1 MHSPNF
7 EARAISYR
15 RLPAG
20 RLFARLPSFFL
31 RLMLAMCVAG
41 CDTISVRG
49 PVETPP
55 ESAMPSFPWPPPRY
69 SAFSP
74 VPSAF
79 VAPTAQPP
87 LREVAGRL
95 ERAFDAAGYSERSF
109 YWIPGGFA
117 LVSRIEQIR
126 ADASPMAAG
135 RWAVTMPPP
144 HSFNDYIR
152 ALFSAPPGYYRVIV
166 FVVTDQSLSAA
177 NRQPTREEAAA
188 WVSSGA
194 IRLPSELAARP
205 YTGEHYTAA
214 LIYEFER
221 KRDDPQALV
230 KAPSDFL
237 GRTHLEKAGLWGALQ
252 SR

>member
-1 MHSPNF
+1 MNLLKLAWSASHRCSPT
-7 EARAISYR
+7 RA
-15 RLPAG
+15 
-20 RLFARLPSFFL
+20 LFASLPSFFL
-31 RLMLAMCVAG
+31 RLMLAAYVAG
-41 CDTISVRG
+41 CGTISVRG
-49 PVETPP
+49 PMDKLP

-79 VAPTAQPP
+79 VAPTPRAS

-95 ERAFDAAGYSERSF
+95 ERAFDVAGYSERSF

-126 ADASPMAAG
+126 ADASPMVPG
-135 RWAVTMPPP
+135 RWAVSTTPQP
-144 HSFNDYIR
+144 HSFNDYIK

-166 FVVTDQSLSAA
+166 FVVTDQSFAAA
-177 NRQPTREEAAA
+177 NREPTRDEAAD
-188 WVSSGA
+188 WLSSGA
-194 IRLPSELAARP
+194 IRLPSELAAKP
-205 YTGEHYTAA
+205 YTSEHYTAA

-221 KRDDPQALV
+221 KRDDPQAMV
-230 KAPSDFL
+230 KTPSDFL
-237 GRTHLEKAGLWGALQ
+237 GRAHLEKAGLWSALQ

>member
-1 MHSPNF
+1 MYPSNLMIGAASCF
-7 EARAISYR
+7 RRSANARVAI
-15 RLPAG
+15 
-20 RLFARLPSFFL
+20 LFSFFL
-31 RLMLAMCVAG
+31 TVLGAVLLTG
-41 CDTISVRG
+41 CESPSIRG
-49 PVETPP
+49 PAGTPP
-55 ESAMPSFPWPPPRY
+55 DSAMPKFPWPPPRY

-74 VPSAF
+74 IPQVF
-79 VAPTAQPP
+79 VAPTTQPSMG
-87 LREVAGRL
+87 EVAGRI
-95 ERAFDAAGYSERSF
+95 ERAFDTAGYSERSF

-144 HSFNDYIR
+144 HSFNDYIK

-166 FVVTDQSLSAA
+166 FVVTDQSFSAT
-177 NRQPTREEAAA
+177 NREPSRDEAAD
-188 WVSSGA
+188 WLSRGA

-205 YTGEHYTAA
+205 YTSEHYTAA

-237 GRTHLEKAGLWGALQ
+237 GRTHLEKAGLWSALQ